1 LFTLTFIL
9 IERGICLKK
18 NKNKLSFEEL
28 IQKWKKESDENLS
41 AIDKK
46 KKISKKDGKKQNAKK
61 GDVL

>member
-1 LFTLTFIL
+1 M
-9 IERGICLKK
+9 KK